1 MFPVWHHVP
10 YFFGGGGG
18 RRGLYTSPL
27 LPTGGITGRLA
38 RGGSQDVHRALEDH
52 PALAQLRKQS
62 QKDRV
67 MGLRVLLLIMGN
79 RRTPSLRDTALKRRA
94 LSRS

>member
-18 RRGLYTSPL
+18 QGLYTSPL
-27 LPTGGITGRLA
+27 LPTGGITGRFA
-38 RGGSQDVHRALEDH
+38 RGRSQDVHRALEDH
-52 PALAQLRKQS
+52 PALAQLRKQG

-67 MGLRVLLLIMGN
+67 MGLRVLLLVVGN